1 MKVERKSFPVRF
13 RPDLV
18 DRIDA
23 AKGPLSRNR
32 WLEALVERELGA
44 LEAPTRT
51 DTPAT
56 ATQEPPDLMAALEAS
71 LDIAETGEPS
81 GLEPMDAEPVADPII
96 QDDGGLGPCGEE
108 QGALADAGEDWWK

>member
-13 RPDLV
+13 RPELV

-44 LEAPTRT
+44 LEAPAPART

-56 ATQEPPDLMAALEAS
+56 SETPEPPDLMAALEAS

-81 GLEPMDAEPVADPII
+81 GLEPMDAVPVADP
-96 QDDGGLGPCGEE
+96 
-108 QGALADAGEDWWK
+108 LAEPDPDLNAVELGEDWWK